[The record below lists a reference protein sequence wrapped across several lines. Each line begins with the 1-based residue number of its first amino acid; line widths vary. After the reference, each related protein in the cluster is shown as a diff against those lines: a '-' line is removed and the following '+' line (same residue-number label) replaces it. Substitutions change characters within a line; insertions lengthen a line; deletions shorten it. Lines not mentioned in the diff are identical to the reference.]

1 MQAQN
6 NIACGNIHT
15 PRTTAKRLLHNVT
28 LGLSLCAGLI
38 SFSSNAITL
47 PDLQEKLSN
56 QPIVRGNFEQ
66 TRKMEMF
73 NAPLTSQ
80 GQFLLAEKQGLLW
93 QQTTPFPVALVL
105 TKDKLSQQFG
115 DQDAQVVS
123 ASENPMVF
131 YFSHVFL
138 SLFKGDT
145 SQLTEQFKL
154 ALSQQPNKEEEWQL
168 VLTPKAA
175 PLNAV
180 FKTITINGDTFIN
193 HLTLT
198 EIRGDVTDI
207 TFSNQR
213 TAPAELTVEEQR
225 AFQF

>member
-1 MQAQN
+1 MLIKTKPMLKQW
-6 NIACGNIHT
+6 G
-15 PRTTAKRLLHNVT
+15 RS
-28 LGLSLCAGLI
+28 LGASLCFSLTVMI
-38 SFSSNAITL
+38 SVSAQAISL
-47 PDLQEKLSN
+47 PELQQQLSN
-56 QPIVRGNFEQ
+56 QPIVRGDFEQ

-73 NAPLTSQ
+73 NQPLTSQ

-93 QQTTPFPVALVL
+93 QQTTPFPVSLIL
-105 TKDKLSQQFG
+105 TKDKLSQQFA
-115 DQDAQVVS
+115 DQPAQVVS

-145 SQLTEQFKL
+145 SQLTDQFDMVLTDNTKTTTKE
-154 ALSQQPNKEEEWQL
+154 SQWQL
-168 VLTPKAA
+168 VLTPKSA

-180 FKTITINGDTFIN
+180 FKTITINGQDYIN

-198 EIRGDVTDI
+198 EIRGDITDI

-213 TAPAELTVEEQR
+213 TVPAELTSEEQR

>member
-1 MQAQN
+1 MLLITKPIIKQWGRFLGATLCFSLTVMASVSAQAISLPELQQQ
-6 NIACGNIHT
+6 
-15 PRTTAKRLLHNVT
+15 
-28 LGLSLCAGLI
+28 LSH
-38 SFSSNAITL
+38 
-47 PDLQEKLSN
+47 
-56 QPIVRGNFEQ
+56 QPIVRGDFEQ

-73 NAPLTSQ
+73 NQPLTSQ

-93 QQTTPFPVALVL
+93 QQTVPFPVSLIL
-105 TKDKLSQQFG
+105 TQDKLSQQVA
-115 DQDAQVVS
+115 DQPAQVIS

-145 SQLTEQFKL
+145 SQLTDQFDMVLTDNAKTSTK
-154 ALSQQPNKEEEWQL
+154 ANQWQL
-168 VLTPKAA
+168 VLTPKSA

-180 FKTITINGDTFIN
+180 FKTITINGQDYIN
-193 HLTLT
+193 NLTLT
-198 EIRGDVTDI
+198 EIRGDITDI

-213 TAPAELTVEEQR
+213 AVPAELTAEEQR